1 MLRIGIIG
9 AGGIVEQR
17 HLPGFAA
24 IDGVEIRAV
33 ANRTTESARVVAER
47 WGIPHVEND
56 WRSLIARDDLDA
68 VVVGTW
74 PYLHR
79 DATVAALMAGKHV
92 FCQAR
97 MTMNAA
103 DARHMYEM
111 AMLSD
116 RVTALCPPPHVMA
129 VDKLVRR
136 LIADGLLGELR
147 MVRVTSLTSA
157 ATDEQRPP
165 TWRERAAWS
174 GQNTMALGIWAE
186 IVRNWCGDTRE
197 VWANNR
203 VFVGERP
210 NPSGGVYQISIPD
223 SVTALSTFE
232 HGAQGVWHLSTVAHA
247 GGPETVELYGS
258 AGTIVARAMADS
270 VGVATAGETTLRE
283 VSVPPEL
290 ANPWS
295 VERNFVDA
303 VREGVPVLTSFH
315 DGLKYT
321 EFVEAVHRSHSSGA
335 MVRLPLGP

>member
-17 HLPGFAA
+17 HLPGFTA

-33 ANRTTESARVVAER
+33 ANRTPESAQAVAQR
-47 WGIPHVEND
+47 WNIPHVETD
-56 WRSLIARDDLDA
+56 WRALVARDDLDV

-111 AMLSD
+111 AMLTD
-116 RVTALCPPPHVMA
+116 RVTALCPPPTVMA
-129 VDKLVRR
+129 VDRLVRR

-147 MVRVTSLTSA
+147 MVRVTALTNG

-174 GQNTMALGIWAE
+174 GQNTMTLGIWAE

-203 VFVGERP
+203 VFVSERP
-210 NPSGGVYQISIPD
+210 NPSGGTYHVSIPD

-232 HGAQGVWHLSTVAHA
+232 CGAQGVWHLSSVAHA
-247 GGPETVELYGS
+247 AGPEKVELFGS
-258 AGTIVARAMADS
+258 AGTIVAEAMRES
-270 VGVATAGETTLRE
+270 VLVATAGETTLRE

-290 ANPWS
+290 ANPWQ

-303 VREGVPVLTSFH
+303 VRDGVPVLTSFH
-315 DGLKYT
+315 DGLKYA
-321 EFVEAVHRSHSSGA
+321 ELVEAVHRSHSSGA
-335 MVRLPLGP
+335 MVRLPLAL

>member
-24 IDGVEIRAV
+24 IDGVQVRVV
-33 ANRTTESARVVAER
+33 ANRTEESSRAVADR
-47 WGIPHVEND
+47 WGIPEIETD
-56 WRSLIARDDLDA
+56 WRALVARDDLDA

-79 DATVAALMAGKHV
+79 DAVVAALMAGKHV

-103 DARHMYEM
+103 DARHMYEL

-116 RVTALCPPPHVMA
+116 RVTALCPPPHVMP

-147 MVRVTSLTSA
+147 MVRVTSLTA
-157 ATDEQRPP
+157 GATDEERPP
-165 TWRERAAWS
+165 TWREREAWS

-186 IVRNWCGDTRE
+186 SVRNWCGETRE

-203 VFVGERP
+203 VFVDQRP
-210 NPSGGVYQISIPD
+210 NPGGGTYHICIPD
-223 SVTALSTFE
+223 SITALSSFE
-232 HGAQGVWHLSTVAHA
+232 CGAQGVWHLSSVAHA
-247 GGPETVELYGS
+247 AGPEQVELYGS
-258 AGTIVARAMADS
+258 AGTIVAVANRES
-270 VGVATAGETTLRE
+270 ILVATAGETALRE
-283 VSVPPEL
+283 VPVPPEL
-290 ANPWS
+290 ANPWQ

-303 VREGVPVLTSFH
+303 IREGVPVLTSFY

-321 EFVEAVHRSHSSGA
+321 EFVEAVHRSHTNGA
-335 MVRLPLGP
+335 LVRLPLGP